1 MLKYYILI
9 INIILSY
16 SFNLKLS
23 RSTND
28 LSNINILP
36 SIYNEWHCIG
46 FNKNIDKSKP
56 YHFNIGSL
64 QIITHFKNDTNSTL
78 IPLTTIILNPLKC
91 INKMNNKIYLNI
103 LSIKYNLKYVEQNI
117 CGTTLFYQD
126 RLWWSYKSLN
136 KLPPFLPFYNDK
148 SYDLLS
154 IELDVNA
161 NIIDCIINNM
171 NINIYNKSLKY
182 LNINY
187 NKKITL
193 SDNYLYYNYPSSM
206 WYKIYMPLDLQKQK
220 YKNIIININMT
231 PINLNKTKWYIIIIN
246 NKNKLKNYNIKKEI
260 YNILYCFIKKLSIQ
274 NELIL
279 LKNYILNNTIYNYY
293 FKNILLIYNYTNIE
307 IILKLDRS

>member
-28 LSNINILP
+28 LSNIHILP
-36 SIYNEWHCIG
+36 SLYNEWHCIG
-46 FNKNIDKSKP
+46 FNNNIDKSKP

-64 QIITHFKNDTNSTL
+64 QIITHFKNDTNNTL
-78 IPLTTIILNPLKC
+78 NPLTTIILNPLKC
-91 INKMNNKIYLNI
+91 INKMNYEIYLNI
-103 LSIKYNLKYVEQNI
+103 LSIKYNLEYVEQNI
-117 CGTTLFYQD
+117 YGTTLFYQD
-126 RLWWSYKSLN
+126 RLWWSYKPLK
-136 KLPPFLPFYNDK
+136 KLPPYLPFYNDK
-148 SYDLLS
+148 NYNLLP
-154 IELDVNA
+154 IELDINA

-171 NINIYNKSLKY
+171 NINIYNKTFEY

-187 NKKITL
+187 NKKIKL
-193 SDNYLYYNYPSSM
+193 SDNYLYYNYPSTM
-206 WYKIYMPLDLQKQK
+206 WYKIYTPLDLQKQK

-260 YNILYCFIKKLSIQ
+260 YNILYNFIKKLSIQ
-274 NELIL
+274 NKL
-279 LKNYILNNTIYNYY
+279 LILNNTIYNYY
-293 FKNILLIYNYTNIE
+293 FKKILLIYNYTNIE
-307 IILKLDRS
+307 NILKLFYYKK